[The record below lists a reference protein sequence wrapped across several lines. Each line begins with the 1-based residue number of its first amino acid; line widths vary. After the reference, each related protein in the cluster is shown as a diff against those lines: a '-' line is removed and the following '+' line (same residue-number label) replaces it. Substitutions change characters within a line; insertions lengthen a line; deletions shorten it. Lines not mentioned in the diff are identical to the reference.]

1 MKRPKILFY
10 CGEPFLSEMIVETLR
25 DFEWEV
31 VAGFFGEEDIDISK
45 ERIANEDY
53 DVFITSN
60 TGMGAYTALKQICLL
75 PEKRR
80 FKAIYISGYVDQKI
94 VDTCKEKDVVLV
106 PMPFELEEFKSLIRR
121 SVQERR

>member
-10 CGEPFLSEMIVETLR
+10 CGEPFLSEGIVETLP
-25 DFEWEV
+25 DFDWEI
-31 VAGFFGEEDIDISK
+31 VAGFFEKEDMDILKERISK
-45 ERIANEDY
+45 EDY
-53 DVFITSN
+53 DIFITSN

-106 PMPFELEEFKSLIRR
+106 PMPFELEEFNILIRH

>member
-1 MKRPKILFY
+1 MKHPKILFY
-10 CGEPFLSEMIVETLR
+10 CGEPFLSEPLVETLR
-25 DFEWEV
+25 DFEWEI
-31 VAGFFGEEDIDISK
+31 VAGFFGEEDIDKSK

-80 FKAIYISGYVDQKI
+80 FKAIYICGHVDQKI
-94 VDTCKEKDVVLV
+94 VDTCKAKNVVLLR
-106 PMPFELEEFKSLIRR
+106 MPFDIEELERLIRV
-121 SVQERR
+121 SH